1 MSERF
6 LKWAVKRHYKAL
18 GHKVRIARIRL
29 GNTEIDGEVV
39 GEGWKIALEIKSP
52 GDDLTRGLGQ
62 LAEAL
67 AFGYTQAAI
76 VTTLRKAKQ
85 VDPTVFERLGL
96 MLLGINSSG
105 KVHVVLPR
113 EEAVDMPGPSPSAKE
128 ALKLMLEKLMPS
140 LEC

>member
-1 MSERF
+1 M
-6 LKWAVKRHYKAL
+6 KRHYSAL
-18 GHKVRIARIRL
+18 GYNVRIARIHL

-67 AFGYTQAAI
+67 AFGYTQSAI

-85 VDPTVFERLGL
+85 VDPTVFEKLGL
-96 MLLGINSSG
+96 MLLGVNSSG
-105 KVHVVLPR
+105 KVQHGSRYWRPHSNCCLGEFQKGSRTVRFLLLTCALFLFRV
-113 EEAVDMPGPSPSAKE
+113 EA
-128 ALKLMLEKLMPS
+128 
-140 LEC
+140 

>member
-18 GHKVRIARIRL
+18 GYKVRIGRIRL

-52 GDDLTRGLGQ
+52 ADDLTRGLGQ

-85 VDPTVFERLGL
+85 IDPTVFERLGL
-96 MLLGINSSG
+96 MLLGVNSSG

-113 EEAVDMPGPSPSAKE
+113 EEMIDIPEPLPSAKK

-140 LEC
+140 LGC

>member
-6 LKWAVKRHYKAL
+6 LKWALKRHYKAL
-18 GHKVRIARIRL
+18 GYKVRVSRIRL

-62 LAEAL
+62 LAEAV

-76 VTTLRKAKQ
+76 VTTLRKARQ
-85 VDPTVFERLGL
+85 VDPTVFDRLGL
-96 MLLGINSSG
+96 ILLGVNSSG
-105 KVHVVLPR
+105 KVHIVLPR
-113 EEAVDMPGPSPSAKE
+113 EEAADMPEPSPSAKE
-128 ALKLMLEKLMPS
+128 ALKAMLEKLTTS
-140 LEC
+140 QDR

>member
-18 GHKVRIARIRL
+18 GYKAHIARIRL
-29 GNTEIDGEVV
+29 GNTEIDGEVI

-52 GDDLTRGLGQ
+52 TDDLTRGLGQ

-96 MLLGINSSG
+96 MLLGIDSSG
-105 KVHVVLPR
+105 RVQVVLPR
-113 EEAVDMPGPSPSAKE
+113 EEATDIPEPTATAKE
-128 ALKLMLEKLMPS
+128 ALKAMLEKLTPTS
-140 LEC
+140 DR

>member
-1 MSERF
+1 VGFEAAPQGFEMRGS
-6 LKWAVKRHYKAL
+6 
-18 GHKVRIARIRL
+18 IAGIRL
-29 GNTEIDGEVV
+29 DSTEIDGEVV

-52 GDDLTRGLGQ
+52 TDDLTRGLGQ

-76 VTTLRKAKQ
+76 VTTLRKAKN

-96 MLLGINSSG
+96 MLLGVNSSG

-113 EEAVDMPGPSPSAKE
+113 EEAVDMPEPSASAKE
-128 ALKLMLEKLMPS
+128 ALKAMLEKLTTPQD
-140 LEC
+140 C

>member
-1 MSERF
+1 LSERF

-18 GHKVRIARIRL
+18 GYKVRIARIRL

-52 GDDLTRGLGQ
+52 TDDLTRGLGQ

-67 AFGYTQAAI
+67 AFGYTQASI
-76 VTTLRKAKQ
+76 VTSLRRAKQ
-85 VDPTVFERLGL
+85 VDPTVFQGLGF
-96 MLLGINSSG
+96 MLLGVDSSG

-113 EEAVDMPGPSPSAKE
+113 EEVIDIPEPSPSAKK
-128 ALKLMLEKLMPS
+128 ALKLMLEKLMP
-140 LEC
+140 LLDR